1 MCLNVVLLQSGQFC
15 FRRLYVNVLNR
26 ISPFFCVLFLSYVIA
41 EVPVPLKAE
50 KRSGTEVGAPATCW
64 LQLAPLRLGSSATFW
79 LQLAP
84 LRLGSLAPCWFQ
96 LAPLKLGSSDFGTG
110 LRDTKPGFSTVGLWE
125 FWLENGKI
133 LFNGREFRFD
143 FRKFGFR
150 YCDIS
155 LA

>member
-1 MCLNVVLLQSGQFC
+1 MFVLCKCPKKDFSIFC
-15 FRRLYVNVLNR
+15 A
-26 ISPFFCVLFLSYVIA
+26 LFLSFVIA

-50 KRSGTEVGAPATCW
+50 KRSGTDVGAPAPCW
-64 LQLAPLRLGSSATFW
+64 LQLAPLR
-79 LQLAP
+79 
-84 LRLGSLAPCWFQ
+84 
-96 LAPLKLGSSDFGTG
+96 LGSSDFGTG
-110 LRDTKPGFSTVGLWE
+110 LRDTKPGLSTVGLWE
-125 FWLENGKI
+125 FWLENCEI